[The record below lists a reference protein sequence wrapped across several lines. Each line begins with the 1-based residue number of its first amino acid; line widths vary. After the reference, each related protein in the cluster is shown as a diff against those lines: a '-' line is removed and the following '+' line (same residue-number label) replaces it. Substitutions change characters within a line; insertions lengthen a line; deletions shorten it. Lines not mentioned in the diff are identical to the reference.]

1 MHQVF
6 EVLMTFETCLYALYF
21 IEAWGILLHM
31 GINQSGDFLMCEYK
45 KSGLGG
51 RRENSQNAVLKVEA
65 V

>member
-31 GINQSGDFLMCEYK
+31 GINQGGDFLVCEYK

>member
-1 MHQVF
+1 
-6 EVLMTFETCLYALYF
+6 
-21 IEAWGILLHM
+21 M
-31 GINQSGDFLMCEYK
+31 GINQGGDFLVCEYK